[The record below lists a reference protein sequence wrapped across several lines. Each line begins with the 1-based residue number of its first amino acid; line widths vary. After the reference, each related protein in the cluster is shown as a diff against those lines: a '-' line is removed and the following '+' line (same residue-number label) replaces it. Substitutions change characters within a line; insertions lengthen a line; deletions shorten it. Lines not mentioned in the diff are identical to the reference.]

1 MKEEGEMNKI
11 PFLTLYG
18 QRFFF
23 FQRRGGETPP
33 NWDTSRSQIYSIY
46 TRTSFATIFPKIA
59 LDIVNTNLK

>member
-18 QRFFF
+18 RFF

-33 NWDTSRSQIYSIY
+33 NRDTSRSQIYSIY

-59 LDIVNTNLK
+59 LDIINTNLK